1 MTARRRSAV
10 AAFALAALALAGCGT
25 LGPKY
30 QRPELPVPAAYSDA
44 GAGAPGVAIA
54 DDWWTLFGAPGL
66 DRLVEEA
73 LAANQDLAAAAAR
86 VEEARALAG
95 LARAERFPDIEV
107 EASGSRSKLSPDTA
121 QLPPGFELELDRYR
135 ATANFSFELD
145 FWGRLARASE
155 ALRAELLA
163 SEEGRR
169 NVRLAIVAEVAT
181 AYFDHAAFAR
191 QLGIATGT
199 LGSREESRRLQQ
211 ARLDAGT
218 ISELEL
224 AQAQAEL
231 ASTAAT
237 VPALERLLR
246 QTENRLGV
254 LLGRIGRA
262 APSAEAGPS
271 SITALDTVAPP
282 AVPVGLPSEL
292 LLRRPDIAAAE
303 HRLIAAHARIAVARA
318 EYFPTID
325 LTGYAGS
332 ESKELSNLFAGGT
345 GIWRAAL
352 GLVQPLFDIPKTR
365 RQVEAARAR
374 ENQALAGYL
383 KSVQSA
389 FAEVEDALI
398 ARSTG
403 TAEREALARQV
414 EALTR
419 ARRLSG
425 LRYEAGESS
434 YFEVLDAERNLF
446 RAELE
451 LARAQRAELVAAVGL
466 FKALGGG
473 WQAEGA
479 QP

>member
-1 MTARRRSAV
+1 MTGRRR
-10 AAFALAALALAGCGT
+10 AATAALAFTGLALAGCGT

-30 QRPELPVPAAYSDA
+30 QRPELPLPAAYSDA
-44 GAGAPGVAIA
+44 GAPGVAAA
-54 DDWWTLFGAPGL
+54 DAWWTLFGAPEL

-107 EASGSRSKLSPDTA
+107 EASGSRTKLSSDTA
-121 QLPPGFELELDRYR
+121 QLPPGFDLELDRYR

-145 FWGRLARASE
+145 FWGKLARASE

-169 NVRLAIVAEVAT
+169 NVRLAIVAETVT

-191 QLGIATGT
+191 QLAIATGT
-199 LGSREESRRLQQ
+199 LDSRDESRRLQQ
-211 ARLDAGT
+211 ARFDAGT

-231 ASTAAT
+231 AATAAT
-237 VPALERLLR
+237 VPALARLLR

-262 APSAEAGPS
+262 APADGNQTSPLD
-271 SITALDTVAPP
+271 ALTPP

-292 LLRRPDIAAAE
+292 LLRRPDIAEAE
-303 HRLIAAHARIAVARA
+303 QRLVAAHARIAVVRA
-318 EYFPTID
+318 EYFPVIS

-332 ESKELSNLFAGGT
+332 ESKELSNLFAAGT
-345 GIWRAAL
+345 GLWRAAL

-365 RQVEAARAR
+365 RQVEAAKAR
-374 ENQALAGYL
+374 EDQALAAYR

-398 ARSTG
+398 GRSTG
-403 TAEREALARQV
+403 AAEREALARQV

-419 ARRLSG
+419 ARRLAG

-466 FKALGGG
+466 FKAIGGG
-473 WQAEGA
+473 WAEPGE
-479 QP
+479 